1 MEKKI
6 KSFIYLDEEKMYS
19 ISSQLFEG
27 LTEYILSDNKDSLE
41 HNDTQKGSFASGR
54 VMGEI
59 LTHQQG
65 SSEKRFLHD
74 YAYNLFENEL
84 LVRQLLDIVSDNE
97 DIPQLSNTHF
107 VKVTGKASFYDYLAL
122 SNTIKEFNGIGEAL
136 GYIQCFSIDGSEI
149 NQIKEVEFQT
159 KDRNQKNKVNMTK
172 SQLNAAFKKYLT
184 ENNLHID
191 DAFLKNVTKLYDFGY
206 KDQFEVRIPYSQ
218 CNIEFA
224 SILNRTFLKEN
235 EVNLIRKYSRRSEI
249 DFSIVG
255 LLTQSGE
262 NKGCDVQIS
271 SEDNPMKKASIDLL
285 NSISKVED
293 TFNGR
298 FSNEIIIDPIAIYR
312 EF

>member
-27 LTEYILSDNKDSLE
+27 LTEYILSDNKNSLA

-74 YAYNLFENEL
+74 YAYNLFEKEL
-84 LVRQLLDIVSDNE
+84 NDRQLLDIITDNE
-97 DIPQLSNTHF
+97 DVSPLSSSHF
-107 VKVTGKASFYDYLAL
+107 VKVTGKAFFNDYLAL
-122 SNTIKEFNGIGEAL
+122 KNTIKEFNKIGQAL

-149 NQIKEVEFQT
+149 NQFKEAEAQT
-159 KDRNQKNKVNMTK
+159 KDRNQKNQINKAK
-172 SQLNAAFKKYLT
+172 SQLNAAFNKYLI

-191 DAFLKNVTKLYDFGY
+191 DTFLQNLTTIYDFGY
-206 KDQFEVRIPYSQ
+206 KDQFEVRVPYPK

-224 SILNRTFLKEN
+224 SVLNRTFLKED

-262 NKGCDVQIS
+262 DKGSDVQIS
-271 SEDNPMKKASIDLL
+271 PDDNSMKRASIDLL
-285 NSISKVED
+285 NSISNVEN

-298 FSNEIIIDPIAIYR
+298 SSNEIIIDPIAIYR

>member
-41 HNDTQKGSFASGR
+41 HNDIQKGSFASGR

-59 LTHQQG
+59 LTHQHG
-65 SSEKRFLHD
+65 LSEKRFMHD
-74 YAYNLFENEL
+74 YAYNLFEKEL
-84 LVRQLLDIVSDNE
+84 LDRKLLDIINDYE
-97 DIPQLSNTHF
+97 DVPQLTSSHF
-107 VKVTGKASFYDYLAL
+107 IKVTGKAFFNDYLAL
-122 SNTIKEFNGIGEAL
+122 NNTIKEFNNIGQAL
-136 GYIQCFSIDGSEI
+136 GYIQFFSIDGTVI
-149 NQIKEVEFQT
+149 NQLKDAEHQT
-159 KDRNQKNKVNMTK
+159 KDRNQKAQINQSK
-172 SQLNAAFKKYLT
+172 SQLNAIFKNYLI
-184 ENNLHID
+184 EKNLHIED
-191 DAFLKNVTKLYDFGY
+191 TFLKNLTTIYDFGY
-206 KDQFEVRIPYSQ
+206 KDQFEVRIPYSNK
-218 CNIEFA
+218 NIEFA
-224 SILNRTFLKEN
+224 SILNRSFLKE
-235 EVNLIRKYSRRSEI
+235 EEANLIRKYSRRSEI

-262 NKGCDVQIS
+262 DKGCDVLVS
-271 SEDNPMKKASIDLL
+271 PEDNPMKKASINLL

-298 FSNEIIIDPIAIYR
+298 FSNEIVIDPIAIYR

>member
-27 LTEYILSDNKDSLE
+27 LTEYILSDNKESLAR
-41 HNDTQKGSFASGR
+41 NDTQKGSFASGR

-59 LTHQQG
+59 LTHQHG

-74 YAYNLFENEL
+74 YAYNLFEKEL
-84 LVRQLLDIVSDNE
+84 IERQLLDIISDNE
-97 DIPQLSNTHF
+97 DVPKLSNTHF
-107 VKVTGKASFYDYLAL
+107 IRVTGKASFYDYLAL
-122 SNTIKEFNGIGEAL
+122 NNTIKEFNKIGQAL
-136 GYIQCFSIDGSEI
+136 GYIQYFSIDGTEQ
-149 NQIKEVEFQT
+149 NQIKEAETQT
-159 KDRNQKNKVNMTK
+159 KDRNQKNQINKAK
-172 SQLNAAFKKYLT
+172 SQINAAFKKYLT

-191 DAFLKNVTKLYDFGY
+191 DTFLQNLTTIYDFGY
-206 KDQFEVRIPYSQ
+206 KDQFEVRIPYPN

-235 EVNLIRKYSRRSEI
+235 EENLIRKYSRQSEI

-255 LLTQSGE
+255 LLTQCGE
-262 NKGCDVQIS
+262 DKGCNVQIS
-271 SEDNPMKKASIDLL
+271 PEDNPMKKASINLL
-285 NSISKVED
+285 NSISNVEN